1 MCYLITNLIDVNVI
15 SEYILIF
22 DKLLVSEKM
31 NAEVAVLLLF
41 LFKTC
46 LSDHGM

>member
-1 MCYLITNLIDVNVI
+1 MLTSNVI

-31 NAEVAVLLLF
+31 NAEAAVLLLF
-41 LFKTC
+41 LLKTC